1 MIYSNID
8 SFYISAEQLEASPSR
23 TDGIDA
29 DTERTL
35 RHLCC
40 DLVAEATILLRLP
53 QVVAATAQVLVQRF
67 YCKRSLKR
75 FDVKVRPACWP
86 KGGGGWRRRRARWV
100 AAGRRRYAAL
110 QCAVP
115 GGCARAL
122 TCCRYCCHRPAV
134 QEVALAAFWLACKLE
149 EVIEIDNPQRLTL
162 RSCVMVVDRVARRR
176 EGRSLAIMDPYS
188 QVGGVRVRVWRGVC
202 RCVVWVC
209 GLGVWCGGVG
219 FVGGTAKWRRGF
231 KQDPSAADLCA
242 SPGPC
247 TAEVRGLEDAG
258 RGGGA
263 PHAARL
269 WICGARRAPASLR
282 AQLLPDAA
290 ARVGAVVWFGGEGC
304 VVGALGA
311 CGAWGCQ
318 HVRTCYR
325 CDVASRPG
333 RLQTAGRTH
342 TWACPRPGHAASC
355 RRGLQQEAWNIANDS
370 LRTPLCVRYKAQVVA
385 CGILFTAARKLKVRG
400 SNQKITAQPAPARA
414 LPCSAV
420 DLINLS
426 YVSHRPCAG
435 AHARE
440 PALVAAV
447 RGDRG

>member
-1 MIYSNID
+1 MPCRYQTLTRCVAQD
-8 SFYISAEQLEASPSR
+8 SPLFNWLVALYPAWSTMTAADVYVASKLAMAELLLSGCTTSSDHLYLYPNDVMLDDTIRAARDIGMRFHPTRGIMTNGKSKGGWVVWGVGEYGCEVWRKLQSVCLCVEREIRRAEFR
-23 TDGIDA
+23 VLIDA
-29 DTERTL
+29 RGPSGVAGGLPPDNVVEETE
-35 RHLCC
+35 
-40 DLVAEATILLRLP
+40 
-53 QVVAATAQVLVQRF
+53 
-67 YCKRSLKR
+67 
-75 FDVKVRPACWP
+75 
-86 KGGGGWRRRRARWV
+86 
-100 AAGRRRYAAL
+100 AAL
-110 QCAVP
+110 A
-115 GGCARAL
+115 
-122 TCCRYCCHRPAV
+122 
-134 QEVALAAFWLACKLE
+134 
-149 EVIEIDNPQRLTL
+149 D
-162 RSCVMVVDRVARRR
+162 ARRLI
-176 EGRSLAIMDPYS
+176 EQYHDPD
-188 QVGGVRVRVWRGVC
+188 RWR
-202 RCVVWVC
+202 
-209 GLGVWCGGVG
+209 VWCGGVG